1 LNGRVEPVFMRW
13 AYVLGVEP
21 GTFNVM
27 VGSSS
32 EQIRLNGS
40 FEVR

>member
-1 LNGRVEPVFMRW
+1 MERR
-13 AYVLGVEP
+13 VEP
-21 GTFNVM
+21 GTINVM

-32 EQIRLNGS
+32 EQIRLRGS